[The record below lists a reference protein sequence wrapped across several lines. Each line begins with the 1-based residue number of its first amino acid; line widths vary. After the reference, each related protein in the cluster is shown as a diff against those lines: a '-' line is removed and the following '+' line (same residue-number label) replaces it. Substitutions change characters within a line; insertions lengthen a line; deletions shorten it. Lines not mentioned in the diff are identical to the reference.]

1 MSELDIEVVND
12 NGDPN
17 MANDILEDE
26 DEEQE
31 YEQETSKDE
40 LDFADH
46 SIILSGTSGTD
57 KKYTSP
63 YMTKYEIAR
72 VVGFRIE
79 QICRGAPALIDTKG
93 MTDVVKIAEKE
104 LKEKMTPIIIRRKL
118 PNGKYEDWRI
128 QDFIVT
134 N

>member
-17 MANDILEDE
+17 MVNDIIED
-26 DEEQE
+26 DEQD
-31 YEQETSKDE
+31 YEQEAPTDE
-40 LDFADH
+40 LDFVDH
-46 SIILSGTSGTD
+46 SVILSKTLD

-79 QICRGAPALIDTKG
+79 QICRGAPALIDTNG

-118 PNGKYEDWRI
+118 QNGKYEDWRI